1 MYKYFLSASTIR
13 SMLLLSEI
21 MKNHGDLEIFNALL
35 YPYFKKET
43 FAALHKIEFLSDF
56 PMDNPQDVKA
66 RIIVDLCKYLTDCCS
81 EIDSDI
87 THNKYLKSRNKG
99 FSPAKEINFLRYSLT
114 IPKDDLIMKIL
125 KIFRR

>member
-1 MYKYFLSASTIR
+1 
-13 SMLLLSEI
+13 
-21 MKNHGDLEIFNALL
+21 
-35 YPYFKKET
+35 
-43 FAALHKIEFLSDF
+43 
-56 PMDNPQDVKA
+56 MDNPQDVKA